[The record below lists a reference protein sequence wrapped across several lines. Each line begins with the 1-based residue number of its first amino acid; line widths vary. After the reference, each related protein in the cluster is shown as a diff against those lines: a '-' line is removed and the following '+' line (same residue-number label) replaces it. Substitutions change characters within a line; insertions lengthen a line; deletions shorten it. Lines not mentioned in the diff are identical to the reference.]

1 MIPDYDAT
9 LVWVSVI
16 VGGIAYLAW
25 RIDCYCEENG
35 YILPGYE
42 PDPIAFL
49 PDPQKVVEANQEK
62 GSESEDGKL

>member
-1 MIPDYDAT
+1 
-9 LVWVSVI
+9 V

-42 PDPIAFL
+42 PDPS
-49 PDPQKVVEANQEK
+49 PYDPKIQAVVEQNRNKQ
-62 GSESEDGKL
+62 GESEDGKL